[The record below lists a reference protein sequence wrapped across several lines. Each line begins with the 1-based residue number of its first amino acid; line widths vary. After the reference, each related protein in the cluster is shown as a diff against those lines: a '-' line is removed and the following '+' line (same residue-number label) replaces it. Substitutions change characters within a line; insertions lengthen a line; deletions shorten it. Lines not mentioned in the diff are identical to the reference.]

1 MHLTFKTNHLTY
13 SSRTFTISKKKKEK
27 LSNLKN
33 IRQFHGF
40 ALHYES
46 AESAENRQGFV

>member
-1 MHLTFKTNHLTY
+1 MTFKTNHLTY
-13 SSRTFTISKKKKEK
+13 LSRTFTISKNKKEN

-33 IRQFHGF
+33 FRRFCGF

-46 AESAENRQGFV
+46 AESTEIDKTWY